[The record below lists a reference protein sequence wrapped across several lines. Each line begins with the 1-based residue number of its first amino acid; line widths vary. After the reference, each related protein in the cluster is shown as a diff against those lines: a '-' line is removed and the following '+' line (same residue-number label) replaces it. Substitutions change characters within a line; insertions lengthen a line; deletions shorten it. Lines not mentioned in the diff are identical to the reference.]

1 MKFSFF
7 IVKVKVVLINLLSN
21 KVKGGSKPLDPKVPQ
36 SPAFYSSSDM
46 LDSSTLRIISS
57 KEGSSNDSQKQK
69 ISQTSSALSEIMT
82 AIPKTYEIKNK
93 YKR

>member
-1 MKFSFF
+1 
-7 IVKVKVVLINLLSN
+7 
-21 KVKGGSKPLDPKVPQ
+21 
-36 SPAFYSSSDM
+36 M
-46 LDSSTLRIISS
+46 LDSNTLRIISS
-57 KEGSSNDSQKQK
+57 KEDSSNDSQKQK